1 MCRPATVSTTVETF
15 GFLVRVTCSQPRLRR
30 RVVVMDP
37 SFNMFDPEDSTHNI
51 LMRKEITLLKEE
63 FNNVLQTRIAD
74 WNTQIMDWEEESMSC
89 SARR

>member
-1 MCRPATVSTTVETF
+1 
-15 GFLVRVTCSQPRLRR
+15 
-30 RVVVMDP
+30 MDP
-37 SFNMFDPEDSTHNI
+37 SFNTFDPEDSTHNI

-63 FNNVLQTRIAD
+63 FNTVLQTRIAD